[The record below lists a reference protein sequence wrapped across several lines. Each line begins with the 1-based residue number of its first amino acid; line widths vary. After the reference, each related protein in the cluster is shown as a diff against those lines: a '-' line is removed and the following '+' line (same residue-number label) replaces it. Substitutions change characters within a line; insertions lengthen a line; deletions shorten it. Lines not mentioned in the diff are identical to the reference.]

1 MITQLELKKVLHY
14 DPDTGIFTW
23 LVNKSGGATVGSVA
37 GGINGKGYLQIKINY
52 KVYQL
57 HRLAWL
63 YMTGKNPKQII
74 DHINGISADNRF
86 CNLREATRSQNNM
99 NTQRY
104 KNNNSG
110 YKGVCFYA
118 PTKKFAAYIAWNKQ
132 RKNIGY
138 FNTAKEASEAY
149 KAYAKILHGEFYCDG
164 TRL

>member
-1 MITQLELKKVLHY
+1 MITQDYLKQILHY
-14 DPDTGIFTW
+14 DPETGVFTY
-23 LVNKSGGATVGSVA
+23 LLHRSSSATVGSVA
-37 GGINGKGYLQIKINY
+37 GSINGKGYSQIKINH
-52 KVYQL
+52 KTYQA

-63 YMTGKNPKQII
+63 YVTGENPKQFI

-99 NTQRY
+99 NTLRY

-149 KAYAKILHGEFYCDG
+149 EAYAKVLHGKFYCNG
-164 TRL
+164 ER